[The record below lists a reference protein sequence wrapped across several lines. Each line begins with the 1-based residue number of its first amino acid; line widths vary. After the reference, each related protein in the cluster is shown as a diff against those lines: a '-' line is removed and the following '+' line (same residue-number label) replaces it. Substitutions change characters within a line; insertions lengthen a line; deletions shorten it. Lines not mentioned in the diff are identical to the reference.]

1 MRAVVI
7 GSGRMAGIRASALR
21 ELDDV
26 ELVFA
31 TRDASRAQALAVEF
45 GGVASTV
52 EAAVQSSPDL
62 LFVTSATAHHQS
74 DLELALTAGVP
85 VLIEKP
91 LAATISEGEV
101 LAARAD
107 DLGVPVIVG
116 FQRRFDRGFRRLKEA
131 IDSGEAGTLY
141 VMRSA
146 SMDHTPGR
154 PEFIANSAGIFHDL
168 FVHDIESAMWLTGQ
182 RVESVYAVGDSRV
195 SPAYAEHGDADV
207 ATIIAR
213 LADGLTVTMHG
224 VRHEPLGQDVRWEVY
239 GSGSALSAGLSHRTP
254 VLAVEEPELT
264 NAGAPLTF
272 AERFAAAF
280 VEETRS
286 FVQSCARGEAFLG
299 CTAAE
304 AVLVSRVA
312 DACTRS
318 SRAGHAVRVEY

>member
-1 MRAVVI
+1 MKALVL
-7 GSGRMAGIRASALR
+7 GSGRMAGIRATALR
-21 ELDDV
+21 TLGDV

-31 TRDASRAQALAVEF
+31 TRDPARAQALATSF
-45 GGVASTV
+45 GGT
-52 EAAVQSSPDL
+52 AATAERAMGDSPDMV
-62 LFVTSATAHHQS
+62 FVTSATAHHRQ
-74 DLELALTAGVP
+74 DLELALTADAP

-91 LAATISEGEV
+91 LAASISEGDV
-101 LAARAD
+101 LAARAEQ
-107 DLGVPVIVG
+107 LGIPVIVG

-131 IDSGEAGTLY
+131 IDSGEAGALY

-154 PEFIANSAGIFHDL
+154 PEFIAASAGIYHDL
-168 FVHDIESAMWLTGQ
+168 FVHDIETAMWLTGQ

-195 SPAYAEHGDADV
+195 AKAYAEAGDADV

-254 VLAVEEPELT
+254 VLAVDEPGLT

-272 AERFAAAF
+272 AERFADAF

-286 FVQSCARGEAFLG
+286 FVHSCATGADFLG
-299 CTAAE
+299 CTAAQ

-318 SRAGHAVRVEY
+318 SQAGHAVSVEY

>member
-1 MRAVVI
+1 VRALVI

-26 ELVFA
+26 ELLFA
-31 TRDASRAQALAVEF
+31 TRDLTRAQALAEQYD
-45 GGVASTV
+45 GSATTV
-52 EAAVQSSPDL
+52 EAGVQDSPDL
-62 LFVTSATAHHQS
+62 VFVTSATAHHRA

-85 VLIEKP
+85 ILVEKP
-91 LAATISEGEV
+91 LAASISDSEALSAKASE
-101 LAARAD
+101 
-107 DLGVPVIVG
+107 LGVPVIAG
-116 FQRRFDRGFRRLKEA
+116 FQRRFDRGFRRLKDA
-131 IDSGEAGTLY
+131 IDSGEAGRLY

-154 PEFIANSAGIFHDL
+154 PEFIAASAGIFHDL
-168 FVHDIESAMWLTGQ
+168 FVHDIETAMWLTGQ
-182 RVESVYAVGDSRV
+182 RVVSVYAVGDSRV

-207 ATIIAR
+207 ATIIAH
-213 LADGLTVTMHG
+213 LDDGLTVTMHG

-239 GSGSALSAGLSHRTP
+239 GSGSALSAGLSQRTP
-254 VLAVEEPELT
+254 VLAVEEPGLT
-264 NAGAPLTF
+264 NVGAPLTF
-272 AERFAAAF
+272 QERFADAF

-286 FVQSCARGEAFLG
+286 FVRSCATGTEFLG

-318 SRAGHAVRVEY
+318 SAAGHAVVVEY